1 MIENNIK
8 ITSRE
13 IEVINLIGKG
23 CSTKEV
29 AKILSLSIY
38 TVETHRKNILKKME
52 AKNMVDAI
60 MKYKTMDIDFK
71 EIYL

>member
-1 MIENNIK
+1 MIENNLK

-13 IEVINLIGKG
+13 IEVITLIGKG

-29 AKILSLSIY
+29 AKILSLSVY

-60 MKYKTMDIDFK
+60 MKYKAMDINLK